1 MSKGLKALE
10 RIKATLI
17 VCKKLYLNESAVAEI
32 EKELKAL
39 EIIKNKLID
48 VGRLYGCMV
57 AYPNE
62 KTPIH
67 YNEKI
72 DKRYK
77 TYMLT
82 QEEYDLLKEVLLC
95 H

>member
-1 MSKGLKALE
+1 MSKGLEALE
-10 RIKATLI
+10 RYRFLPTKIDYDI
-17 VCKKLYLNESAVAEI
+17 I

-39 EIIKNKLID
+39 EIIRYKLID
-48 VGRLYGCMV
+48 VSRLVGCMV
-57 AYPNE
+57 AYPHE

-77 TYMLT
+77 TYMIT
-82 QEEYDLLKEVLLC
+82 QEEYDLLKEVLL
-95 H
+95 